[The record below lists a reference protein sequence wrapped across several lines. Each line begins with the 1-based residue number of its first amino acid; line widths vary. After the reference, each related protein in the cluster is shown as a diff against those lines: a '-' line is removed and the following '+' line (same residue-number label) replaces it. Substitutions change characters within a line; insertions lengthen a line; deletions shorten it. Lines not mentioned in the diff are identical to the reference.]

1 MGQFLE
7 DESFSSYPRVFA
19 RIQAFIESDNW
30 AYLASCYQ
38 GAEMTTAVQ
47 KRMRDLSG
55 HNYIANQWQPSSGE
69 LIDLIDPATEEVV
82 GQYAHATKAEVDE
95 AVVAANAAQKQWWAM
110 SALDRA
116 NAMHEVAERMI
127 ELSVET
133 GECLT
138 REMGKP
144 FRESNWEGGAAASS
158 FRYYAEIARHEQGRV
173 AGPAIAGQIHMV
185 LKEPVGTVVSIV
197 PYNFPLL
204 LAGWQ
209 VAAALAA
216 GNAVIIKPSEITSLT
231 LLYSMAAFDHL
242 PSGLVQV
249 LTGGAQTGQDLVGH
263 KDTHAI
269 AFTGSVKAAQAVA
282 TTAALQFKPALI
294 EASGN
299 DAFIVMP
306 SADIDT
312 AARGAAFAAFL
323 NCGQVCTSAERFY
336 VHEDIYDEF
345 VAKLSSHAKALRVG
359 SGLELVDIG
368 PMSSRREL
376 ERFEKIVDRAI
387 EQGAEVACGGSRS
400 TGRTTGWFYEP
411 TVLKTTHDMDV
422 MHGECFGPLAP
433 ICKVT
438 SLDQAIDFANDSE
451 LGLGANIYTND
462 LEETFRAVNEIET
475 GIVWVNTPLNDNDAI
490 PFGGRKLTGT
500 GRELGAEGLELF
512 RNSKMVMIAPTA
524 EADPEWFPYPDD
536 DTYEATTT

>member
-1 MGQFLE
+1 MATPVEQ
-7 DESFSSYPRVFA
+7 
-19 RIQAFIESDNW
+19 
-30 AYLASCYQ
+30 
-38 GAEMTTAVQ
+38 
-47 KRMRDLSG
+47 RMRELSG
-55 HNYIANQWQPSSGE
+55 HNYIANQWQLSSGT
-69 LIDLIDPATEEVV
+69 LTDLIDPATEEVV
-82 GQYAHATKAEVDE
+82 GQFANATRAEVDI
-95 AVVAANAAQKQWWAM
+95 AVATANSAQKQWWAL

-116 NAMHEVAERMI
+116 AALHQVADRMLA
-127 ELSVET
+127 LSPET

-158 FRYYAEIARHEQGRV
+158 FRYYAEIARHDQGRV
-173 AGPAIAGQIHMV
+173 AGPAIAGQLHMV
-185 LKEPVGTVVSIV
+185 IKEPLGTVVSIV

-216 GNAVIIKPSEITSLT
+216 GNAVIIKPSELTSLT

-249 LTGGAQTGQDLVGH
+249 LTGGSQTGQDLVGH
-263 KDTHAI
+263 ENTHAI

-282 TTAALQFKPALI
+282 ATASQRFKPALI

-336 VHEDIYDEF
+336 VHEDVYEEF
-345 VAKLSSHAKALRVG
+345 VSKLAEAAKNLRVG
-359 SGLELVDIG
+359 NGLGLVDMG
-368 PMSSRREL
+368 PMSAKREL
-376 ERFEKIVDRAI
+376 ERFEKIVNRAI
-387 EQGAEVACGGSRS
+387 EQGAEVVSGGKRCGDQV
-400 TGRTTGWFYEP
+400 TGWFYEP
-411 TVLKTTHDMDV
+411 TVLRTTHEMDV

-433 ICKVT
+433 VCKV
-438 SLDQAIDFANDSE
+438 SSFDQALEFANDSE

-490 PFGGRKLTGT
+490 PFGGRKFTGS

-512 RNSKMVMIAPTA
+512 RNSKMIMIAPVA

-536 DTYEATTT
+536 DTFGAINT